1 MQIIELAIHHFRNLH
16 KIELQ
21 PTSCNVFLG
30 QNGSGKTSLLES
42 IYLLSRGKSFRHH
55 QSRHYIEHGFSDT
68 TVFARLNDDQT
79 VAIAKSQDATTQLR
93 LNGQSLVTQSPL
105 AQLLPTLLLE
115 PVSLAQLEDGS
126 QARREML
133 DWLGFHVEPSFHSNW
148 LSYQRLLKQRNSLLK
163 QNFGNASLTSLQQ
176 QELSAWDY
184 QLSQHA
190 EKIHQAR
197 AHIIEQWQ
205 PHFLAQVQKF
215 LPHYAEKLRLRYTPG
230 FDTEVGLATTLAN
243 RLASD
248 IELGY
253 TRMGCHRADIN
264 VVLDL
269 VHTDAAGHKHKQT
282 LLATDMLSRGE
293 KKLLVMALRLSQL
306 PLLNQVDK
314 VPLVLVDDITAEL
327 DNDALMLLLTGL
339 QQVNSQLFITSLTQD
354 IVESIQKIWQD
365 NIKLFH
371 VEQGSVRQLSLE
383 KSPIKNNP

>member
-1 MQIIELAIHHFRNLH
+1 MQIIELTIHHFRNLH
-16 KIELQ
+16 TIELQ
-21 PTSCNVFLG
+21 PSSCNVFLG

-55 QSRHYIEHGFSDT
+55 QPRHYIEHGFSNT

-93 LNGQSLVTQSPL
+93 LNGHSLVT
-105 AQLLPTLLLE
+105 TLLLE

-133 DWLGFHVEPSFHSNW
+133 DWLGFHVEPSFHPNW

-197 AHIIEQWQ
+197 ADIIEQWQ

-215 LPHYAEKLRLRYTPG
+215 LPQYAEKLRLRYIPG
-230 FDTEVGLATTLAN
+230 FDTEAGLATTLAN

-269 VHTDAAGHKHKQT
+269 VYTDTAGHKHKQT

-327 DNDALMLLLTGL
+327 DSDALMLLLTGL
-339 QQVNSQLFITSLTQD
+339 KQVNSQLFITSLTQD

-383 KSPIKNNP
+383 AKAIQNDL

>member
-1 MQIIELAIHHFRNLH
+1 MQIIELTIHHFRNLH
-16 KIELQ
+16 TIALQ
-21 PTSCNVFLG
+21 PSSCNVVLG

-55 QSRHYIEHGFSDT
+55 QPRHYIEHGFSDT

-79 VAIAKSQDATTQLR
+79 VAIAKSQEATTQLR

-133 DWLGFHVEPSFHSNW
+133 DWLGFHVEPSFHPNW

-197 AHIIEQWQ
+197 ADIIEQWH

-215 LPHYAEKLRLRYTPG
+215 LPQYAEKLRLRYTPG

-327 DNDALMLLLTGL
+327 DSDALMLLLTGL
-339 QQVNSQLFITSLTQD
+339 KQVNSQLFITSLTQD

-365 NIKLFH
+365 NVKLFH
-371 VEQGSVRQLSLE
+371 VVQGSVTQLSLE
-383 KSPIKNNP
+383 AKAIQNDL

>member
-1 MQIIELAIHHFRNLH
+1 MQIIELTIHHFRNLH
-16 KIELQ
+16 TIALQ
-21 PTSCNVFLG
+21 PSSCNVVLG

-55 QSRHYIEHGFSDT
+55 QPRHYIEHGFSDT
-68 TVFARLNDDQT
+68 TVFARLNHEQT

-133 DWLGFHVEPSFHSNW
+133 DWLGFHVEPSFHPNW

-197 AHIIEQWQ
+197 ADIIEQWH

-215 LPHYAEKLRLRYTPG
+215 LPQYAEKLRLRYTPG

-365 NIKLFH
+365 NVKLFH
-371 VEQGSVRQLSLE
+371 VEQGSIRQLSLE
-383 KSPIKNNP
+383 AKAIQNDL

>member
-1 MQIIELAIHHFRNLH
+1 
-16 KIELQ
+16 
-21 PTSCNVFLG
+21 
-30 QNGSGKTSLLES
+30 
-42 IYLLSRGKSFRHH
+42 
-55 QSRHYIEHGFSDT
+55 
-68 TVFARLNDDQT
+68 
-79 VAIAKSQDATTQLR
+79 
-93 LNGQSLVTQSPL
+93 
-105 AQLLPTLLLE
+105 
-115 PVSLAQLEDGS
+115 
-126 QARREML
+126 ML
-133 DWLGFHVEPSFHSNW
+133 DWLGFHVEPSFHPNW

-163 QNFGNASLTSLQQ
+163 RNVGNVSLTSLQQ

-215 LPHYAEKLRLRYTPG
+215 LPQYAEKLRLRYTPG
-230 FDTEVGLATTLAN
+230 FDTEAGLAITLAN

-339 QQVNSQLFITSLTQD
+339 KQVNSQLFITSLTQD
-354 IVESIQKIWQD
+354 IVENIQKIWHD

-371 VEQGSVRQLSLE
+371 VEQGSVRQLPLE
-383 KSPIKNNP
+383 TQPIQNDL

>member
-68 TVFARLNDDQT
+68 TVFARLNHDQT

-133 DWLGFHVEPSFHSNW
+133 DWLGFHVEPSFHPNW

-197 AHIIEQWQ
+197 ADIIEQWQ

-215 LPHYAEKLRLRYTPG
+215 LPQYAEKLRLRYIPG
-230 FDTEVGLATTLAN
+230 FDIEVGLATTLAN

-327 DNDALMLLLTGL
+327 DSDALMLLLTGL
-339 QQVNSQLFITSLTQD
+339 KQVNSQLFVTSLTQD

-365 NIKLFH
+365 KVKLFH

-383 KSPIKNNP
+383 AQGIQNGL

>member
-365 NIKLFH
+365 NVKLFH
-371 VEQGSVRQLSLE
+371 VEQGSIRQLSLE

>member
-55 QSRHYIEHGFSDT
+55 QPRHYIEHGFSDT

-197 AHIIEQWQ
+197 ADIIEQWQ

-230 FDTEVGLATTLAN
+230 FDTEAGLATTLAN

-339 QQVNSQLFITSLTQD
+339 KQVNSQLFITSLTQD
-354 IVESIQKIWQD
+354 IVENIQKIWHD

-371 VEQGSVRQLSLE
+371 VEQGSVRQLPLE
-383 KSPIKNNP
+383 TQPIQNDL

>member
-1 MQIIELAIHHFRNLH
+1 MQIIELTIHHFRNLH
-16 KIELQ
+16 TIALQ
-21 PTSCNVFLG
+21 PSSCNVVLG

-55 QSRHYIEHGFSDT
+55 QPRHYIEHGFSDT
-68 TVFARLNDDQT
+68 TVFARLNHEQT

-133 DWLGFHVEPSFHSNW
+133 DWLGFHVEPSFHPNW

-197 AHIIEQWQ
+197 ADIIEQWH

-215 LPHYAEKLRLRYTPG
+215 LPQYAEKLRLRYTPG

-306 PLLNQVDK
+306 PLLNRVDK

-339 QQVNSQLFITSLTQD
+339 KQVNSQLFITSLTQD

-365 NIKLFH
+365 NVKLFH
-371 VEQGSVRQLSLE
+371 VKQGSVRQLPLE
-383 KSPIKNNP
+383 VQVIQNDL

>member
-1 MQIIELAIHHFRNLH
+1 MQIIELTIHHFRNLH
-16 KIELQ
+16 TIALQ
-21 PTSCNVFLG
+21 PSSCNVFLG

-55 QSRHYIEHGFSDT
+55 QPRHYIEHGFSNT
-68 TVFARLNDDQT
+68 TVFARLNHDQT

-133 DWLGFHVEPSFHSNW
+133 DWLGFHVEQSFHSNW

-163 QNFGNASLTSLQQ
+163 QNVGNVSLTSLQQ

-215 LPHYAEKLRLRYTPG
+215 LPQYAEKLRLRYTPG

-339 QQVNSQLFITSLTQD
+339 KQVNSQLFITSLTQD
-354 IVESIQKIWQD
+354 IVENIQKIWQD
-365 NIKLFH
+365 NVKLFH
-371 VEQGSVRQLSLE
+371 VEQGSVRQLPLE
-383 KSPIKNNP
+383 TQPIQNDL

>member
-16 KIELQ
+16 TIELQ
-21 PTSCNVFLG
+21 PSSCNVFLG

-55 QSRHYIEHGFSDT
+55 QPRHYIEHGFSDT
-68 TVFARLNDDQT
+68 TVFARLNHEQT

-133 DWLGFHVEPSFHSNW
+133 DWLGFHVEQSFHPNW

-163 QNFGNASLTSLQQ
+163 QNVGNASLTSLQQ

-197 AHIIEQWQ
+197 THIIEQWQ
-205 PHFLAQVQKF
+205 PHFLAQAQKF
-215 LPHYAEKLRLRYTPG
+215 LPQYAEKLRLRYTPG
-230 FDTEVGLATTLAN
+230 FDTEAGLAITLAN

-327 DNDALMLLLTGL
+327 DSDALMLLLTGL
-339 QQVNSQLFITSLTQD
+339 KQVNSQLFITSLTQD

-365 NIKLFH
+365 NVKLFH
-371 VEQGSVRQLSLE
+371 VEQGSVKQLPLE
-383 KSPIKNNP
+383 VQPIQNDL

>member
-1 MQIIELAIHHFRNLH
+1 M
-16 KIELQ
+16 
-21 PTSCNVFLG
+21 
-30 QNGSGKTSLLES
+30 
-42 IYLLSRGKSFRHH
+42 
-55 QSRHYIEHGFSDT
+55 
-68 TVFARLNDDQT
+68 
-79 VAIAKSQDATTQLR
+79 
-93 LNGQSLVTQSPL
+93 
-105 AQLLPTLLLE
+105 
-115 PVSLAQLEDGS
+115 SLAQLEDGS

-133 DWLGFHVEPSFHSNW
+133 DWLGFHVEPSFHPNW

-269 VHTDAAGHKHKQT
+269 VHTDEAGHKHKQT

-339 QQVNSQLFITSLTQD
+339 KQVNSQLFITSLTQD

-371 VEQGSVRQLSLE
+371 VEQGSVIQLPLE
-383 KSPIKNNP
+383 VQVIQNNL